1 MANILLVEDDPVLG
15 PRLAKNLE
23 LCGFDV
29 VLARDGKSG
38 LDSGANGAYDLIL
51 LDLMLPLIDGI
62 HVLRKLRSRGVP
74 SPVIILTALGS
85 DTEKLEGFR
94 AGCDDYVTKPFSFPV
109 LVERIRAVLRRS
121 GYIGERRKVSGGGV
135 ELDPGNRL
143 ATAKGDPLNLLPRE
157 FDLLYA
163 LIAKSNRV
171 LTRSCLLDEVWGEHS
186 DVSSRT
192 VDSHIT
198 NIRKKLEACG
208 VADQIETVYKAG
220 YRWKG

>member
-23 LCGFDV
+23 LSGFDV

-38 LDSGANGAYDLIL
+38 LDSGINGGHDLIL

-62 HVLRKLRSRGVP
+62 HVLRKLRSRGVQ

-121 GYIGERRKVSGGGV
+121 GYMAERRKVSGGGV
-135 ELDPGNRL
+135 VLDPGNRL
-143 ATAKGDPLNLLPRE
+143 ARVHDDPLHLLPRE

-163 LIAKSNRV
+163 LMAKPNRV
-171 LTRSCLLDEVWGEHS
+171 LTRSCLLDDVWGEHS

-208 VADQIETVYKAG
+208 VQDQIETVYKAG